1 MFSIYKIPTFHL
13 EERMIN
19 FERERECF
27 VGLYQYYEFM
37 VGTFPGIFSVDV
49 WWILIYFLHVFSSQ
63 LVRWGRLTGCSSPS
77 SRTSAHRCRSNCLL
91 ALSQSELHTFCIQLH
106 LLYAF
111 VHGRE
116 YVASK
121 LAYRRCH
128 SSVLYIVYIHCT
140 LYSVQHVII

>member
-49 WWILIYFLHVFSSQ
+49 
-63 LVRWGRLTGCSSPS
+63 
-77 SRTSAHRCRSNCLL
+77 
-91 ALSQSELHTFCIQLH
+91 
-106 LLYAF
+106 
-111 VHGRE
+111 
-116 YVASK
+116 
-121 LAYRRCH
+121 
-128 SSVLYIVYIHCT
+128 
-140 LYSVQHVII
+140 

>member
-49 WWILIYFLHVFSSQ
+49 WWILIFSGMFLVHSW
-63 LVRWGRLTGCSSPS
+63 WGGEGWPAAPRPAQEPPLTG
-77 SRTSAHRCRSNCLL
+77 A
-91 ALSQSELHTFCIQLH
+91 
-106 LLYAF
+106 
-111 VHGRE
+111 G
-116 YVASK
+116 
-121 LAYRRCH
+121 
-128 SSVLYIVYIHCT
+128 
-140 LYSVQHVII
+140 VIAC